1 VRQLYKAQLVGVY
14 EVREMP
20 EELRPFLNL
29 QARREN
35 RQLKMSDKAMMLQVV
50 GTSSFVAVFSDTIG
64 SVSELEER
72 LLQQDTE
79 MTEVT
84 KMTVERLLE
93 EKKGA

>member
-1 VRQLYKAQLVGVY
+1 LYKAQLVGVY

-35 RQLKMSDKAMMLQVV
+35 RQLKMSDKAVMLQVV
-50 GTSSFVAVFSDTIG
+50 GTSSFVAVFLDTIG

-72 LLQQDTE
+72 LRQQDTE

-84 KMTVERLLE
+84 KMTIERLLA
-93 EKKGA
+93 EKKGV

>member
-35 RQLKMSDKAMMLQVV
+35 RQLKMSDNAVMLQVV
-50 GTSSFVAVFSDTIG
+50 GTSSFVAVFLDTIG
-64 SVSELEER
+64 SVSELDER
-72 LLQQDTE
+72 LRQQDTE

-84 KMTVERLLE
+84 KMTIERLLAE
-93 EKKGA
+93 TKGV

>member
-1 VRQLYKAQLVGVY
+1 LYKAQLVGVY

-29 QARREN
+29 QARRED
-35 RQLKMSDKAMMLQVV
+35 RQLKMSDKAVMLQVV
-50 GTSSFVAVFSDTIG
+50 GTSSFVAVFLDTIG

-72 LLQQDTE
+72 LRQQDTE

-84 KMTVERLLE
+84 KMTIERLLA
-93 EKKGA
+93 EKKGV